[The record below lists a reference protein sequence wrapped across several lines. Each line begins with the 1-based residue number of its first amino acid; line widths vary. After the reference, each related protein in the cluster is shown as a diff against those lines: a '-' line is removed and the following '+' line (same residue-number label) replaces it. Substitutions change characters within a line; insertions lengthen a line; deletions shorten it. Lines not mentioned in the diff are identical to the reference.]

1 VKTTSG
7 TRRAA
12 AAAAGWSTGLSVQ
25 VGGTGTVAH
34 AGVVLP
40 RLLGDRVGLTR
51 GLSAAL
57 ARLGFVPG
65 RDRGRALVDAAAA
78 MAAGASCLTDVEAMT
93 RQVEIFGPGGGA
105 SDSTLLRILN
115 ELAGQL
121 TGDGLPRPRLAKAL
135 AGARRRAWAAIVDR
149 HGDLPAVHVA
159 GRPLVRT
166 HSEGSTTPITVVR
179 VDATLIDADSE
190 KENAAGTYKGGFGF
204 HPLAAWCTNVGD
216 NLVIMNRPGNAGS
229 STGTDHVAVLKAA
242 FGQIPAAFRADLL
255 VTIDGAGASHE
266 VIDHLHTLNTARTHG
281 RRGRIVE
288 YSIGWPVD
296 ARTRTGIEAVPA
308 DAWQVGLGAD
318 GDAEHDA
325 HAVELTGLLRHGPG
339 GDALEGWPADMRIFV
354 RRVPR
359 PAGQQAELG
368 EDPCWRY
375 GAFVTNTVG
384 GQAQFLD
391 ARHRTQ
397 AHVEDDNKDLKA
409 CGGANLP
416 SKSYARNSAWL
427 LLAALAVT
435 LTAWLRHIALEG
447 QLAKASPKTL
457 RYRILS
463 APARL
468 VTHAR
473 TRVLKIPPGW
483 RWAPDLTAAWDR
495 VHALHP
501 A

>member
-1 VKTTSG
+1 LTVG
-7 TRRAA
+7 
-12 AAAAGWSTGLSVQ
+12 

-40 RLLGDRVGLTR
+40 RLLGDRTGLTR
-51 GLSAAL
+51 GLSVAL
-57 ARLGFVPG
+57 ARVGFIPG

-78 MAAGASCLTDVEAMT
+78 LAAGASCLTDIEAMT

-105 SDSTLLRILN
+105 SDSTLLRILD
-115 ELAGQL
+115 ELGAQL
-121 TGDGLPRPRLAKAL
+121 AENGLPRARVAKAV
-135 AGARRRAWAAIVDR
+135 AEARGNAWAAIVAR
-149 HGDLPAVHVA
+149 HGDLPAVSVA

-166 HSEGSTTPITVVR
+166 GADGSSTPITVVR
-179 VDATLIDADSE
+179 IDATLIDADSE
-190 KENAAGTYKGGFGF
+190 KQNAAGTYKGGFGF
-204 HPLAAWCTNVGD
+204 HPLAGWCTNVGD

-242 FGQIPAAFRADLL
+242 FAQLPAAYRADVL

-266 VIDHLHTLNTARTHG
+266 VIDHLHALNTARVHG
-281 RRGRIVE
+281 RRGRVVE

-296 ARTRTGIEAVPA
+296 ARTRSGIEAVPA
-308 DAWQVGLGAD
+308 GAWTPGLGAD

-325 HAVELTGLLRHGPG
+325 HVVELTGLLRHGPD
-339 GDALEGWPADMRIFV
+339 GDALDGWPVDVRIFV
-354 RRVPR
+354 RRLPR
-359 PAGQQAELG
+359 PAGAQAELG
-368 EDPCWRY
+368 EDPRWRY
-375 GAFVTNTVG
+375 GAFVTNTTT

-397 AHVEDDNKDLKA
+397 AHVEDDNKDLKT

-416 SKSYARNSAWL
+416 SKNYARNSAWL

-435 LTAWLRHIALEG
+435 LTAWLRHIALDG
-447 QLAKASPKTL
+447 DLAKAAPKTL
-457 RYRILS
+457 RYRIFS

-473 TRVLKIPPGW
+473 TRVLKVPPGW
-483 RWAPDLTAAWDR
+483 AWAPDLAAAWDR
-495 VHALHP
+495 LHAVRP

>member
-1 VKTTSG
+1 VKTTTG
-7 TRRAA
+7 TRRA

-40 RLLGDRVGLTR
+40 RLLGDGVGLTR
-51 GLSAAL
+51 GLSVAL
-57 ARLGFVPG
+57 ARIGFVPG

-78 MAAGASCLTDVEAMT
+78 MAAGASCLSDIEAMT
-93 RQVEIFGPGGGA
+93 RQSEIFGPAGGA

-115 ELAGQL
+115 ELGATLGEN
-121 TGDGLPRPRLAKAL
+121 GLPRARLAKAL
-135 AGARRRAWAAIVDR
+135 AEARKGAWAAVVAR
-149 HGDLPAVHVA
+149 HGDLPAVSVA
-159 GRPLVRT
+159 GRPLVRAHADGT
-166 HSEGSTTPITVVR
+166 STPVVVVR

-204 HPLAAWCTNVGD
+204 HPLAGWCTNVGD

-242 FGQIPAAFRADLL
+242 FAQLPAAFRADVL
-255 VTIDGAGASHE
+255 VTVDGAGASHE
-266 VIDHLHTLNTARTHG
+266 VIDHLHALNTARTHG
-281 RRGRIVE
+281 RRGHIVE

-296 ARTRTGIEAVPA
+296 ARTRAGIEAVPA
-308 DAWQVGLGAD
+308 DAWTPGLGAD

-325 HAVELTGLLRHGPG
+325 HVAELTGLLRHGPG
-339 GDALEGWPADMRIFV
+339 GDALDGWPADLRIFA

-359 PAGQQAELG
+359 PAGAQAELG
-368 EDPCWRY
+368 EDPRWRY
-375 GAFVTNTVG
+375 GAFVTNTAT
-384 GQAQFLD
+384 GQVQFLD

-409 CGGANLP
+409 SGGANLP
-416 SKSYARNSAWL
+416 SKNYQRNSAWL
-427 LLAALAVT
+427 QLAALAVT
-435 LTAWLRHIALEG
+435 LTAWLRHIALDGE
-447 QLAKASPKTL
+447 LAKATPKTL
-457 RYRILS
+457 RYRIFA

-473 TRVLKIPPGW
+473 TRVLKVPPGR
-483 RWAPDLTAAWDR
+483 RWAPDLAAAWDR
-495 VHALHP
+495 LHALRP